1 MTIYLPIAELSVN
14 ILIILGMGAAV
25 GFLSGMFGVGG
36 GFLITPLLIFYN
48 IPPVVAVAT
57 GANQVVA
64 SSISG
69 AITHFRRGTIDIKL
83 GTVLLCGGLVG
94 ATLGVWLFSLL
105 RSMGQLDLVISLL
118 YVVLLGSVGGLMLWE
133 SIGAMRKAAKNQPTA
148 LRRPGQHIWIHGL
161 PLKMRFK
168 KSKIYL
174 SVIPVATLGFCIGIL
189 TSVMGVGGG
198 FIMVPAM
205 IYLLR
210 IPTSVVVGTSL
221 FQIVFVSAYT
231 VIVQASTNY
240 TVDIVLAFVLMIA
253 GVIGAQYGVRV
264 GQRLRGEQLRALLAL
279 LVLAVGI
286 RLAIELIIPPKDIY
300 SVVSTGVG
308 F

>member
-1 MTIYLPIAELSVN
+1 MTVYLPIAELSVN
-14 ILIILGMGAAV
+14 IFIILGMGAAV

-69 AITHFRRGTIDIKL
+69 AIAHFRRGTIDIKL

-94 ATLGVWLFSLL
+94 ATVGVWLFSLL
-105 RSMGQLDLVISLL
+105 RSIGQLDLVISLL
-118 YVVLLGSVGGLMLWE
+118 YVVLLGSVGALMLWE
-133 SIGAMRKAAKNQPTA
+133 SIGAMRKAAKNQPA
-148 LRRPGQHIWIHGL
+148 QLRRPGQHNWIHGL

-174 SVIPVATLGFCIGIL
+174 SVIPGRRSVFHRLL

-286 RLAIELIIPPKDIY
+286 RLAVELVIPPKDIY
-300 SVVSTGVG
+300 SVVSAAAG